1 MINELKLFEQ
11 LEESFFNSTLEH
23 NSFAE
28 ALDSVEW
35 DARFYEDGEHYFV
48 KGGLIFTTPSLD
60 PFQITKDWMPS
71 AVFSDG
77 GQLEFS

>member
-11 LEESFFNSTLEH
+11 LEESFFFFFLEH

-48 KGGLIFTTPSLD
+48 KGGLIFSTPSLD

-77 GQLEFS
+77 GQLEF